1 MLDQDDRNESV
12 HDGPYGH
19 LHLRDLFAAHAMT
32 GICANG
38 HGVKDAGFA
47 AAIAYE
53 IADAMLA
60 HRAKNVVKERSGM
73 DKDV

>member
-1 MLDQDDRNESV
+1 MVDEDNLNESV
-12 HDGPYGH
+12 HAGPYGH

-38 HGVKDAGFA
+38 QGVKDAYFA

-60 HRAKNVVKERSGM
+60 HRAQNVVKESE
-73 DKDV
+73 